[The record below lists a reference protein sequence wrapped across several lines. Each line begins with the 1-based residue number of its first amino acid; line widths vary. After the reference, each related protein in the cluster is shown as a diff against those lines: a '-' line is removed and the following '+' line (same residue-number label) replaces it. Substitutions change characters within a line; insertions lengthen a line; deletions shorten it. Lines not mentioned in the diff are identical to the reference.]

1 MGCNCSNSNIKG
13 NKDNRGD
20 SISKG
25 YTITTTSIELYINS
39 KEIVLAIMR
48 TMKIIIM
55 IMTIMKM
62 INNNSNS
69 NNSSNSN
76 KCTRWDWQL
85 SIIKKKP
92 TLKYY
97 VHLFYTAYA
106 QKSSKRNLPN
116 STSITYSKSISMSST
131 NIVSTLRIKNSKK
144 HKILLSMIIHS
155 NITNNNNLHLYL
167 LITLTLI

>member
-20 SISKG
+20 SISKE

-62 INNNSNS
+62 INYKNNSN
-69 NNSSNSN
+69 NSN
-76 KCTRWDWQL
+76 KCTRWDWQS
-85 SIIKKKP
+85 SIIRKRP

-144 HKILLSMIIHS
+144 HKILLTMIIHS
-155 NITNNNNLHLYL
+155 NITNNNNHHLYL